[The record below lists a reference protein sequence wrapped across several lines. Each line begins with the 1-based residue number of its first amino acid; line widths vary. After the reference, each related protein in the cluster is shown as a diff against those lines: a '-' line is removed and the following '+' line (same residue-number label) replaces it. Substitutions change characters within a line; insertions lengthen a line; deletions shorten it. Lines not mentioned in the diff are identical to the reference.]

1 MAEVKKSKNAFAAKN
16 WGLILVVLPFLALGL
31 LALFTAGVLVYQ
43 GDFGNLYLYLLAM
56 TGLLLSGTSI
66 ATLVENDYRVMTRII
81 FYF

>member
-56 TGLLLSGTSI
+56 IGFSLVSTSI
-66 ATLVENDYRVMTRII
+66 VTLVENDYRAMAHII
-81 FYF
+81 A